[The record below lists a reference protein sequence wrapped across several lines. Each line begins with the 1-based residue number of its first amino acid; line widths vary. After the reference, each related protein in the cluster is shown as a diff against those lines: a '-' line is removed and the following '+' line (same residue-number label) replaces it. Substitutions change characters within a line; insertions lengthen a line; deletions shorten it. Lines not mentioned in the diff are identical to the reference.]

1 MTKIWSCLFLIFA
14 CLMWLPAPANATSVV
29 TGMTWS
35 GTADE
40 AMLSIEMTENPSN
53 AVTILDAPRRI
64 VLDLDDTVLAS
75 PMPPVPEG
83 SLIAAARDGLAGDG
97 RYRIVLELS
106 QPALPRL
113 DVAGGAAGTVLRLRL
128 RTASE
133 EAFREA
139 LVSTSVPVH
148 GRDAAARPAP
158 GQKPFTLV
166 VDPGHGGIDNG
177 ATGVDGVHEKDI
189 NLAFARRLRDVLAG
203 RDDIAVVLT
212 RDDDRFVPLSERSDI
227 ARRASADLFVSIHA
241 DSIGYPS
248 VRGATVYTLSEQ
260 ASDSLA
266 RDVARSENAA
276 DRFAGPEW
284 QQDTPEI
291 HDILMDLMRREN
303 EVLSV
308 GFADALI
315 ADLKK
320 GQVRTIN
327 NPRRS
332 AGFRVLRAPDVPSV
346 LFELG
351 YLSNATDAEDV
362 QSPQWQARV
371 ADILAGAVSRFAGRD

>member
-1 MTKIWSCLFLIFA
+1 MTKFWSCLFFVSA
-14 CLMWLPAPANATSVV
+14 CLMWLPGTANATSVV
-29 TGMTWS
+29 TAMTWS

-40 AMLSIEMTENPSN
+40 AMLSIEMTENPN
-53 AVTILDAPRRI
+53 NELTILDRPRRI
-64 VLDLDDTVLAS
+64 VLDLHDTVLAS
-75 PMPPVPEG
+75 PMPPVPDG
-83 SLIAAARDGLAGDG
+83 LAVAAARDGLAGDG
-97 RYRIVLELS
+97 RYRIVLDLS
-106 QPALPRL
+106 GPVLPRL
-113 DVAGGAAGTVLRLRL
+113 DVAGGAAGVVLRLRL
-128 RTASE
+128 TGASE
-133 EAFREA
+133 EAFRDA
-139 LVSTSVPVH
+139 LASTSVPVH

-189 NLAFARRLRDVLAG
+189 NLAFARRLRDALAG
-203 RDDIAVVLT
+203 RDDIGVVLT
-212 RDDDRFVPLSERSDI
+212 RDDDRFVPLTERTEV
-227 ARRASADLFVSIHA
+227 ARKATADLFVSIHA
-241 DSIGYPS
+241 DSIGYPY
-248 VRGATVYTLSEQ
+248 VQGATVYTLSER
-260 ASDSLA
+260 ASDALA
-266 RDVARSENAA
+266 RDLARSENAA

-303 EVLSV
+303 EALSV

-315 ADLKK
+315 AALKD

-346 LFELG
+346 LLELG

-362 QSPQWQARV
+362 QSPAWQERV
-371 ADILAGAVSRFAGRD
+371 ADILAGAVLRFAGRN

>member
-1 MTKIWSCLFLIFA
+1 
-14 CLMWLPAPANATSVV
+14 
-29 TGMTWS
+29 MTWS
-35 GTADE
+35 GTADQ
-40 AMLSIEMTENPSN
+40 AMLSIEMTENPGN
-53 AVTILDAPRRI
+53 ALTILDAPRRI
-64 VLDLDDTVLAS
+64 VLDLEDTVLAA
-75 PMPPVPEG
+75 PMPPVPG
-83 SLIAAARDGLAGDG
+83 GLAVVAARDGLAGDG
-97 RYRIVLELS
+97 RYRIVLELAK
-106 QPALPRL
+106 PVLPRL
-113 DVAGGAAGTVLRLRL
+113 DVAGGAAGVVLRLRL
-128 RTASE
+128 SAASE
-133 EAFREA
+133 DAFRAA
-139 LVSTSVPVH
+139 LASTSVPVH

-166 VDPGHGGIDNG
+166 IDPGHGGIDNG
-177 ATGVDGVHEKDI
+177 ATGIDGVHEKDI
-189 NLAFARRLRDVLAG
+189 NLAFARRLRDALAG

-212 RDDDRFVPLSERSDI
+212 RDDDRFVPLAERSDI
-227 ARRASADLFVSIHA
+227 ARRASADLFISIHA

-248 VRGATVYTLSEQ
+248 VRGATVYTLSER
-260 ASDSLA
+260 ASDTLA

-315 ADLKK
+315 AGLKE

-351 YLSNATDAEDV
+351 YLSNASDAEDV
-362 QSPQWQARV
+362 QSPQWQTRV
-371 ADILAGAVSRFAGRD
+371 ADILAGAVLRFAGRD

>member
-1 MTKIWSCLFLIFA
+1 MTKFWSCLFLVLA
-14 CLMWLPAPANATSVV
+14 CLMWLPASANATSVV

-35 GTADE
+35 GTADQ
-40 AMLSIEMTENPSN
+40 AMLSIEMTENPGN
-53 AVTILDAPRRI
+53 ALTILDAPRRI
-64 VLDLDDTVLAS
+64 VLDLEDTVLAA
-75 PMPPVPEG
+75 PMPPVPG
-83 SLIAAARDGLAGDG
+83 GLAVVAARDGLAGDG

-106 QPALPRL
+106 EPILPRL
-113 DVAGGAAGTVLRLRL
+113 DVAGGTAGVVLRLRL
-128 RTASE
+128 SAASE
-133 EAFREA
+133 DAFRAA
-139 LVSTSVPVH
+139 LASTSVPVH

-166 VDPGHGGIDNG
+166 IDPGHGGIDNG
-177 ATGVDGVHEKDI
+177 ATGIDGVHEKDI
-189 NLAFARRLRDVLAG
+189 NLAFARRLRDALAG
-203 RDDIAVVLT
+203 RADIAVVLT
-212 RDDDRFVPLSERSDI
+212 RDDDRFVPLAERSDI
-227 ARRASADLFVSIHA
+227 ARRASADLFISIHA

-248 VRGATVYTLSEQ
+248 VRGATVYTLSER
-260 ASDSLA
+260 ASDTLA

-315 ADLKK
+315 AGLKE

-351 YLSNATDAEDV
+351 YLSNANDAEDV

-371 ADILAGAVSRFAGRD
+371 ADILAGAVLHFAGRD

>member
-1 MTKIWSCLFLIFA
+1 MTKFWSCLFLILA

-40 AMLSIEMTENPSN
+40 AMLSIEVTENPRN
-53 AVTILDAPRRI
+53 ALTILDAPRRI

-75 PMPPVPEG
+75 PMPAVPEG
-83 SLIAAARDGLAGDG
+83 LAISAARDGLAGDG

-106 QPALPRL
+106 EPVLPRL
-113 DVAGGAAGTVLRLRL
+113 DVAGGATGIVLRLRL
-128 RTASE
+128 RAASE
-133 EAFREA
+133 DAFREA
-139 LVSTSVPVH
+139 LASTSVPVH

-212 RDDDRFVPLSERSDI
+212 RDDDRFVPLAERSDI

-248 VRGATVYTLSEQ
+248 VRGATVYTLSER

-284 QQDTPEI
+284 RQDTPEI

-320 GQVRTIN
+320 ARVRTIN

>member
-1 MTKIWSCLFLIFA
+1 MTKIWSCLFLIFV

-53 AVTILDAPRRI
+53 ALTILDAPRRI

>member
-1 MTKIWSCLFLIFA
+1 MTKFWSRLFLVLA
-14 CLMWLPAPANATSVV
+14 CLMWLPASANATSVV

-35 GTADE
+35 GTADQ
-40 AMLSIEMTENPSN
+40 AMLSIEMTENPGN
-53 AVTILDAPRRI
+53 ALTILDAPRRI
-64 VLDLDDTVLAS
+64 VLDLEDTVLAA
-75 PMPPVPEG
+75 PMPPVPG
-83 SLIAAARDGLAGDG
+83 GLAVVAARDGLAGDG

-106 QPALPRL
+106 EPVLPRL
-113 DVAGGAAGTVLRLRL
+113 DVAGGAAGVVLRLRL
-128 RTASE
+128 SAASE
-133 EAFREA
+133 DAFRAA
-139 LVSTSVPVH
+139 LASTSVPVH

-166 VDPGHGGIDNG
+166 IDPGHGGIDNG
-177 ATGVDGVHEKDI
+177 ATGIDGVHEKDI
-189 NLAFARRLRDVLAG
+189 NLAFARRLRDALAG

-212 RDDDRFVPLSERSDI
+212 RDDDRFVPLAERSDI

-248 VRGATVYTLSEQ
+248 VRGATVYTLSER
-260 ASDSLA
+260 ASDTLA

-315 ADLKK
+315 AGLKE

-351 YLSNATDAEDV
+351 YLSNANDAEDV

-371 ADILAGAVSRFAGRD
+371 ADILAGAVLHFAGRD